1 MKLRHVLMSFAWVMP
16 YLCSFCLPPR
26 VVCKSFHE
34 FTNLKYPCMEIL
46 MFSRNALKLNKI
58 NTYHFQSSVSVTI
71 KTGIKP
77 IFSLILGFFFC
88 VSQSFFSAL
97 SPDGT
102 FYFKSHMQCPTPSSS
117 FNLLTNL
124 QFYKVTILTT
134 ITTYLQFFVAKVM
147 LTFILNISLVCF
159 KII

>member
-1 MKLRHVLMSFAWVMP
+1 MP

-34 FTNLKYPCMEIL
+34 FTNLQYPYMEIL
-46 MFSRNALKLNKI
+46 TFSSNALKLNKI
-58 NTYHFQSSVSVTI
+58 DSYHFQSSVSVVTI

-77 IFSLILGFFFC
+77 IFSLILFFFC
-88 VSQSFFSAL
+88 VNQSFFSAL

-102 FYFKSHMQCPTPSSS
+102 FYFKPHIQCPTPSSC

-124 QFYKVTILTT
+124 QFYKVTILTS
-134 ITTYLQFFVAKVM
+134 IITYLQFLWQKLCSHPF
-147 LTFILNISLVCF
+147 
-159 KII
+159 